1 MKRRVLILISLLA
14 VLLSG
19 CVTLRIETRI
29 KADGSGK
36 KSFVMAFDKE
46 AIAMIEEA
54 GEGGDIWDQSRENI
68 TGSIKG
74 AKIEDYSDDK
84 SEGIKVTVPFANLA
98 ELEALSQSDVFQ
110 GADAVSVSQEGDT
123 MTLRAVVNIGDITSG
138 MDQSGG
144 MGMEIAPGD
153 FEMEYSYAVDVQG
166 EILAYSHKDI
176 AEIKGSKVTWNLI
189 NANAEQLEL
198 SVKWKPGSEP
208 TNDMF
213 TYLLIGIVVLGVV
226 LIGAGVIM
234 TLRPK
239 QPQGPP
245 GGRWETME

>member
-46 AIAMIEEA
+46 VIAMIEEA
-54 GEGGDIWDQSRENI
+54 GEGGDIWEQSRENI
-68 TGSIKG
+68 SGAIKG

-84 SEGIKVTVPFANLA
+84 SEGIKVTIPFANLA

-110 GADAVSVSQEGDT
+110 GADAVSVSQESDT
-123 MTLRAVVNIGDITSG
+123 MTLKAVVNIGDITSG

-153 FEMEYSYAVDVQG
+153 FEMAYSYAVDVQG

-189 NANAEQLEL
+189 NANAEQVEL
-198 SVKWKPGSEP
+198 TIKWKPGSEP
-208 TNDMF
+208 TNNMF

-245 GGRWETME
+245 GGRWEMME